1 MLWMPKPALP
11 HTPVRPP
18 LPLERDRD
26 TLLKPE
32 WQTPGTLAE
41 LALKPLQLL
50 LWVFMVDLVP
60 EEEEVKK
67 GMRGKV

>member
-1 MLWMPKPALP
+1 M
-11 HTPVRPP
+11 
-18 LPLERDRD
+18 ERDRD

-67 GMRGKV
+67 GMRGKVLVLYPDCRLEPFQWL

>member
-1 MLWMPKPALP
+1 M
-11 HTPVRPP
+11 
-18 LPLERDRD
+18 EQDRD